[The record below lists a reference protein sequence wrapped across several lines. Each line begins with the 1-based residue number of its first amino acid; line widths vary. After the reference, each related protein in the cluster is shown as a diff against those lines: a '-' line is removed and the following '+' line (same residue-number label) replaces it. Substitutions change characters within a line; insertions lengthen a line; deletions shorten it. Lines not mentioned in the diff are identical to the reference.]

1 MLKIYYMTLD
11 KLKDPASFAKC
22 YNEMPDIR
30 RQKIDRIRGED
41 GKRQSLGAGI
51 LFNQAFLN
59 EGVNPLRASD
69 ILCGRYS
76 CDDNEKN
83 VETSIMYDPGDCTV
97 DGTGSEITDAAKAAV
112 VTEGEA
118 PKTGINYQYGKSI
131 EGRYISLSH
140 SGNVAMCAISDQP
153 VGCDVEQISDKDIKI
168 AKRFLMKEQYLRY
181 LRASD
186 RKEQQ
191 EMFFKIWTAKE
202 CVIKAQGGNVDFSSD
217 NILVDLNCAKAT
229 VQKTG
234 DAYNIKFF
242 EERPDLQY
250 IFACCFIQNELDI
263 NMQEVCYDL

>member
-11 KLKDPASFAKC
+11 KLKDPASFAK
-22 YNEMPDIR
+22 YYKEMPDIR

-59 EGVNPLRASD
+59 EGLDPLIAS
-69 ILCGRYS
+69 
-76 CDDNEKN
+76 
-83 VETSIMYDPGDCTV
+83 T
-97 DGTGSEITDAAKAAV
+97 
-112 VTEGEA
+112 
-118 PKTGINYQYGKSI
+118 NYQYGKSI

-168 AKRFLMKEQYLRY
+168 AKRFLTKEQYLRY

-217 NILVDLNCAKAT
+217 NILVDLDCAKAT

-242 EERPDLQY
+242 EERPELQY
-250 IFACCFIQNELDI
+250 TFACCSMQDEFDI

>member
-11 KLKDPASFAKC
+11 KLKDPASFAK
-22 YNEMPDIR
+22 YYKEMPDIR

-59 EGVNPLRASD
+59 EGIDSLIAS
-69 ILCGRYS
+69 
-76 CDDNEKN
+76 
-83 VETSIMYDPGDCTV
+83 T
-97 DGTGSEITDAAKAAV
+97 
-112 VTEGEA
+112 
-118 PKTGINYQYGKSI
+118 NYQYGKSV
-131 EGRYISLSH
+131 EGKYISLSH

-250 IFACCFIQNELDI
+250 IFACCSMQDEFDI
-263 NMQEVCYDL
+263 NVQEVCYDL